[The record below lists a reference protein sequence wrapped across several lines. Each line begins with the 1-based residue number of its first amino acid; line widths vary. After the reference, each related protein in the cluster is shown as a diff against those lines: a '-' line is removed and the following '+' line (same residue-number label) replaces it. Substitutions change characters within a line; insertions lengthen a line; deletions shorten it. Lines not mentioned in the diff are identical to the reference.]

1 MTRRAMLYGGALL
14 AATTVSAYCADV
26 LAQQLVSPPDTYMSD
41 LISAPAHDDFW
52 IYVMGLSSGAN
63 AAWIASTGEPLFC
76 HPHPATDVEQTRQVI
91 LRFLTTLDIE
101 ETTILEAVVPGAF
114 AAAYPCGGPAL

>member
-1 MTRRAMLYGGALL
+1 MLYGGALL
-14 AATTVSAYCADV
+14 AATTVSAYCVDV
-26 LAQQLVSPPDTYMSD
+26 LAQQLVTPPDKYMSD
-41 LISAPAHDDFW
+41 LLSAPAHDKFW
-52 IYVMGLSSGAN
+52 IYVVGLSSGAN

-91 LRFLTTLDIE
+91 LRFLTTLDID

-114 AAAYPCGGPAL
+114 AAAYPCRGPAL

>member
-1 MTRRAMLYGGALL
+1 MPAFARSSDFGAPMPI
-14 AATTVSAYCADV
+14 V
-26 LAQQLVSPPDTYMSD
+26 TYT
-41 LISAPAHDDFW
+41 L
-52 IYVMGLSSGAN
+52 
-63 AAWIASTGEPLFC
+63 ASTGEPLFC

-91 LRFLTTLDIE
+91 LQFLTTLDIG